1 MPRFA
6 RRRASRCEQFF
17 RFNTVGHAPPR
28 KRRGIPRWISVR
40 LVRFGGRNGR
50 RPMDGESYRSDG
62 SLFTR
67 FLSSRQRLKW
77 LVRSRNARFPFRG
90 AAGWLVKIPRPFQ
103 EFPRFFDRGGRG
115 KSGRGGGRRV
125 GDVTRVE
132 TKGRLERER
141 ATRVDKIARRKPL
154 SVGRRVRSED
164 V

>member
-1 MPRFA
+1 
-6 RRRASRCEQFF
+6 
-17 RFNTVGHAPPR
+17 
-28 KRRGIPRWISVR
+28 
-40 LVRFGGRNGR
+40 
-50 RPMDGESYRSDG
+50 MDGESYRNDG

-90 AAGWLVKIPRPFQ
+90 ATGWLVKISRPFQ

-132 TKGRLERER
+132 TKGRLERE
-141 ATRVDKIARRKPL
+141 
-154 SVGRRVRSED
+154 SNEG
-164 V
+164 